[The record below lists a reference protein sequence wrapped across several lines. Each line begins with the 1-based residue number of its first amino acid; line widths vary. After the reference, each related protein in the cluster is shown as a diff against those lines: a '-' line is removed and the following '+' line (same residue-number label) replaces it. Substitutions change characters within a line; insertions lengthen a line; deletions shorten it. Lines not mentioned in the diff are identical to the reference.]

1 MKLGAG
7 HCAFGTWK
15 DTGFHLKGKLRIL
28 LKGYFYILDIYNIL
42 LISGCNYAWYLQN
55 LCCGCQNSVYVVI
68 FARFA
73 VIKVLG
79 DYLEF
84 VS

>member
-1 MKLGAG
+1 ME
-7 HCAFGTWK
+7 
-15 DTGFHLKGKLRIL
+15 
-28 LKGYFYILDIYNIL
+28 GYRLSPEKKTEDSCQRLVLYSWQYNIL
-42 LISGCNYAWYLQN
+42 LNSDCNYACYLQN
-55 LCCGCQNSVYVVI
+55 LCCGCQNSVSVVI

-73 VIKVLG
+73 VIETLG